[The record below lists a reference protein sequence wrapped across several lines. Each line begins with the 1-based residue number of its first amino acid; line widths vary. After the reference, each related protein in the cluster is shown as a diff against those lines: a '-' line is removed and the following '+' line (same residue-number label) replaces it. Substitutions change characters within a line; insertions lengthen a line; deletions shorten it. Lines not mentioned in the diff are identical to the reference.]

1 MAVVDKA
8 GPRKDARSFSE
19 IVNDERYRS
28 VFYQVIV
35 ALAVIWAAN
44 YLITNTAENLESR
57 GMSAGF
63 GFLGSTAGFSIAWSI
78 IDYEPGDTY
87 FDVYLVGIANTLI
100 VSFFAIIATTF
111 FGFIV
116 GVMRLSKNFL
126 VSKLASAFVEVMRN
140 VPLLLHILFWFTLS
154 AALPSPRDK
163 ENQIALF
170 DSVFLNNRGLY
181 VPAPVPG
188 EGFQIV
194 VIMLLVGIAA
204 AYGVSVWATKRQ
216 FATGQKFPAFW
227 TGVGL
232 IVGLPLIAFL
242 ALGAPLSFDYPSLQG
257 FNFQGGT
264 DVPRAFCAL
273 LFALVLYHTVFMAEA
288 VRAGILSV
296 SHGQTEA
303 SYSLGL
309 KPSWTLRL
317 VVIPQAMR
325 AVVPPMISN
334 WMNVVKNSSLAVAIG
349 YPDLVAVFMQTS
361 LNQSGHAIE
370 IVAMVMLFYMT
381 VSLTISAALNYYNKL
396 VQIKE
401 R

>member
-8 GPRKDARSFSE
+8 GPRKGGRSFTE

-35 ALAVIWAAN
+35 AVAVIWAAN
-44 YLITNTAENLESR
+44 YLITNTAENLQAR

-63 GFLGSTAGFSIAWSI
+63 EFLTSTAGFSIAWSI

-100 VSFFAIIATTF
+100 ISFFAIIATTLL
-111 FGFIV
+111 GFVV
-116 GVMRLSKNFL
+116 GVMRLSKNFIICN
-126 VSKLASAFVEVMRN
+126 LASGYVEVMRN

-154 AALPSPRDK
+154 AALPRPKNSLGLGDM
-163 ENQIALF
+163 F
-170 DSVFLNNRGLY
+170 FLNNRGLY
-181 VPAPVPG
+181 VPAPIPG
-188 EGFQIV
+188 EGFGVV
-194 VIMLLVGIAA
+194 VIMVLIGIAA
-204 AYGVSVWATKRQ
+204 AFGVTVWATRRQ
-216 FATGQKFPAFW
+216 MATGQRFPAFW
-227 TGVGL
+227 VGVGL
-232 IVGLPLIAFL
+232 VVGLPLLAFA
-242 ALGAPLSFDYPSLQG
+242 ALGAPLTFDYPSLKG
-257 FNFQGGT
+257 FNFTGGA

-273 LFALVLYHTVFMAEA
+273 LFALVLYHTVYMAEA

-370 IVAMVMLFYMT
+370 IVGMVMLFYMT

>member
-1 MAVVDKA
+1 MSAVDK
-8 GPRKDARSFSE
+8 GVPRRDTRSISE
-19 IVNDERYRS
+19 IVNDERFRS
-28 VFYQVIV
+28 IFYQIIV
-35 ALAVIWAAN
+35 AVAVIWAAH
-44 YLITNTAENLESR
+44 YLITNTAANLQAR
-57 GMSAGF
+57 GMSTGF
-63 GFLGSTAGFSIAWSI
+63 DFLNSTAGFSIAWSI

-87 FDVYLVGIANTLI
+87 FHVYLVGIANTLL
-100 VSFFAIIATTF
+100 VSFFAIIATTLL
-111 FGFIV
+111 GFVV
-116 GVMRLSKNFL
+116 GVMRLSSNF
-126 VSKLASAFVEVMRN
+126 VVAKIASAYVEVMRN

-154 AALPSPRDK
+154 SALPSPK
-163 ENQIALF
+163 QSLGWL
-170 DSVFLNNRGLY
+170 DSFFLNNRGLY

-188 EGFQIV
+188 EGFSA
-194 VIMLLVGIAA
+194 VIIMALIGIAA
-204 AYGVSVWATKRQ
+204 AYAVTIWATKRQ
-216 FATGQKFPAFW
+216 IATGQRFPAFW

-232 IVGLPLIAFL
+232 VVGLPLVTFL
-242 ALGAPLSFDYPSLQG
+242 LLGAPLTFDYPALKG
-257 FNFQGGT
+257 FNFQGGA

-273 LFALVLYHTVFMAEA
+273 LFALVLYHTVYMAEA

-334 WMNVVKNSSLAVAIG
+334 WMNVVKNSSLAIAIG

>member
-1 MAVVDKA
+1 MSAVDKA
-8 GPRKDARSFSE
+8 VPRRDARSISE
-19 IVNDERYRS
+19 IVNDERFRS
-28 VFYQVIV
+28 IFYQIIV
-35 ALAVIWAAN
+35 AVAVIWTAQ
-44 YLITNTAENLESR
+44 YLITNTAENLQAR
-57 GMSAGF
+57 GMSTGF
-63 GFLGSTAGFSIAWSI
+63 EFLSSTAGFSIAWSI
-78 IDYEPGDTY
+78 IDYEAGDTY
-87 FDVYLVGIANTLI
+87 FHVYLVGIANTLI
-100 VSFFAIIATTF
+100 VSFFAIIATTLL
-111 FGFIV
+111 GFVV
-116 GVMRLSKNFL
+116 GVMRLSSNF
-126 VSKLASAFVEVMRN
+126 VVAQIASAYVEVMRN

-154 AALPSPRDK
+154 SALPSPK
-163 ENQIALF
+163 QSLGWL
-170 DSVFLNNRGLY
+170 DSFFLNNRGLY

-188 EGFQIV
+188 DGFDIV
-194 VIMLLVGIAA
+194 IIMVLIGIAV
-204 AYGVSVWATKRQ
+204 AYGVTVWATKRQ
-216 FATGQKFPAFW
+216 MATGQRFPAFW

-232 IVGLPLIAFL
+232 VVGLPLLAFF
-242 ALGAPLSFDYPSLQG
+242 ALGAPLTFDYPALKG
-257 FNFQGGT
+257 FNFQGGA

-334 WMNVVKNSSLAVAIG
+334 WMNVVKNSSLAIAIG

>member
-8 GPRKDARSFSE
+8 GPGRDSRSFSE
-19 IVNDERYRS
+19 IVNDQKYRS
-28 VFYQVIV
+28 VFYQIV
-35 ALAVIWAAN
+35 VAVAVIWTAN
-44 YLITNTAENLESR
+44 YLITNTAANLEAR

-63 GFLGSTAGFSIAWSI
+63 GFLETTAGFSIAWSI
-78 IDYEPGDTY
+78 VDYKAGDTY
-87 FDVYLVGIANTLI
+87 FDVYLVGIANTLL
-100 VSFFAIIATTF
+100 VSFFAVAAATLL
-111 FGFIV
+111 GFVV

-126 VSKLASAFVEVMRN
+126 VAQIASAYVEFMRN
-140 VPLLLHILFWFTLS
+140 VPLLLQILFWFTLS
-154 AALPSPRDK
+154 AALPRPK
-163 ENQIALF
+163 ESLGWLDMF
-170 DSVFLNNRGLY
+170 FLNNRGFY
-181 VPAPVPG
+181 MPAPVPG
-188 EGFQIV
+188 EGFSA
-194 VIMLLVGIAA
+194 VIIAA
-204 AYGVSVWATKRQ
+204 VLGIVAAYVIAVWAKKRQ
-216 FATGQKFPAFW
+216 MATGERFPAFP
-227 TGVGL
+227 VGL
-232 IVGLPLIAFL
+232 GIVFGLPLVVFL
-242 ALGAPLSFDYPSLQG
+242 ALGSPLSFDYPALKG
-257 FNFQGGT
+257 FNYQGGA

-303 SYSLGL
+303 SYALGL

-334 WMNVVKNSSLAVAIG
+334 WMNVVKNSSLAIAIG

-370 IVAMVMLFYMT
+370 IVGMVMLFYMT
-381 VSLTISAALNYYNKL
+381 VSLSISACLNYYNKL

>member
-1 MAVVDKA
+1 MSAVDKA
-8 GPRKDARSFSE
+8 VPRRDARSISE
-19 IVNDERYRS
+19 VVNDERFRS
-28 VFYQVIV
+28 IFYQIIV
-35 ALAVIWAAN
+35 AVAVIWTAQ
-44 YLITNTAENLESR
+44 YLITNTAENLQAR
-57 GMSAGF
+57 GMSTGF
-63 GFLGSTAGFSIAWSI
+63 EFLSSTAGFSIAWSI
-78 IDYEPGDTY
+78 IDYEAGDTY
-87 FDVYLVGIANTLI
+87 FHVYLVGIANTLI
-100 VSFFAIIATTF
+100 VSFFAIIATTLL
-111 FGFIV
+111 GFVV
-116 GVMRLSKNFL
+116 GVMRLSSNF
-126 VSKLASAFVEVMRN
+126 VVAQIASAYVEVMRN

-154 AALPSPRDK
+154 SALPSPK
-163 ENQIALF
+163 QSLGWL
-170 DSVFLNNRGLY
+170 DSFFLNNRGLY

-188 EGFQIV
+188 DGFDIV
-194 VIMLLVGIAA
+194 IIMVLIGIAV
-204 AYGVSVWATKRQ
+204 AYGVTVWATKRQ
-216 FATGQKFPAFW
+216 MATGQRFPAFW

-232 IVGLPLIAFL
+232 VVGLPLLAFF
-242 ALGAPLSFDYPSLQG
+242 ALGAPLTFDYPALKG
-257 FNFQGGT
+257 FNFQGGA

-334 WMNVVKNSSLAVAIG
+334 WMNVVKNSSLAIAIG

>member
-1 MAVVDKA
+1 MAALDGA
-8 GPRKDARSFSE
+8 RPRKDSRSFSE
-19 IVNDERYRS
+19 IVNDERHRS
-28 VFYQVIV
+28 VFYQVVV
-35 ALAVIWAAN
+35 AIAVIWTVN
-44 YLITNTAENLESR
+44 YLITNTAANLEAR

-63 GFLGSTAGFSIAWSI
+63 GFLESTAGFSIAWSI
-78 IDYEPGDTY
+78 IDYQAGDTY
-87 FDVYLVGIANTLI
+87 LHVYLVGIANTLL
-100 VSFFAIIATTF
+100 VSFFAVIACTLL
-111 FGFIV
+111 GFVV

-126 VSKLASAFVEVMRN
+126 VAQLASAYVEFMRN
-140 VPLLLHILFWFTLS
+140 VPLLLQILFWFTLS
-154 AALPSPRDK
+154 AALPRPRDS
-163 ENQIALF
+163 LGWGDMF
-170 DSVFLNNRGLY
+170 FLNNRGLY
-181 VPAPVPG
+181 MPAPIPQ
-188 EGFQIV
+188 EGFMTV
-194 VIMLLVGIAA
+194 VIAAVLGIVI
-204 AYGVSVWATKRQ
+204 AYAIAVWAKKRQ
-216 FATGQKFPAFW
+216 MATGERFPAFW
-227 TGVGL
+227 TGLG
-232 IVGLPLIAFL
+232 IVLGLPIVTFL
-242 ALGAPLSFDYPSLQG
+242 AMGSPLTFEYPELKG
-257 FNFQGGT
+257 FNYRGGA

-303 SYSLGL
+303 SYALGL

-334 WMNVVKNSSLAVAIG
+334 WMNVVKNSSLAIAIG

>member
-1 MAVVDKA
+1 MAVVDKT
-8 GPRKDARSFSE
+8 GPRRDGRSFAE

-28 VFYQVIV
+28 IFYQVIV
-35 ALAVIWAAN
+35 AVAVIWTAN
-44 YLITNTAENLESR
+44 YLITNTAENLQAR

-87 FDVYLVGIANTLI
+87 FDVFLVGIANTLI
-100 VSFFAIIATTF
+100 VSFFAILATTL

-116 GVMRLSKNFL
+116 GVMRLSSNF
-126 VSKLASAFVEVMRN
+126 VISKLASAYVEVMRN

-154 AALPSPRDK
+154 AALPRPK
-163 ENQIALF
+163 
-170 DSVFLNNRGLY
+170 DSIGFADMFFLNNRGFY

-188 EGFQIV
+188 EGFMMV
-194 VIMLLVGIAA
+194 VVMAVIGLVA
-204 AYGVSVWATKRQ
+204 AYAVAVWSAKRQ
-216 FATGQKFPAFW
+216 MATGERFPAFW
-227 TGVGL
+227 VGVGL
-232 IVGLPLIAFL
+232 VLGLPLLTFV
-242 ALGAPLSFDYPSLQG
+242 ALGAPLSFDYPSLKG
-257 FNFQGGT
+257 FNFQGGA

-334 WMNVVKNSSLAVAIG
+334 WMNVVKNSSLAIAIG

-370 IVAMVMLFYMT
+370 IVGMVMLFYMT

>member
-1 MAVVDKA
+1 MSAVDKA
-8 GPRKDARSFSE
+8 VPRRDARSISE
-19 IVNDERYRS
+19 LVNDERFRS
-28 VFYQVIV
+28 IFYQIIV
-35 ALAVIWAAN
+35 AVAVIWTAQ
-44 YLITNTAENLESR
+44 YLITNTAENLQAR
-57 GMSAGF
+57 GMSTGF
-63 GFLGSTAGFSIAWSI
+63 EFLSSTAGFSIAWSI
-78 IDYEPGDTY
+78 IDYEAGDTY
-87 FDVYLVGIANTLI
+87 FHVFLVGIANTLV
-100 VSFFAIIATTF
+100 VSFFAIIATTLL
-111 FGFIV
+111 GFVV
-116 GVMRLSKNFL
+116 GVMRLSSNF
-126 VSKLASAFVEVMRN
+126 VVAQIASAYVEVMRN

-154 AALPSPRDK
+154 SALPSPK
-163 ENQIALF
+163 QSLGWL
-170 DSVFLNNRGLY
+170 DSFFLNNRGLY

-188 EGFQIV
+188 EGFDIV
-194 VIMLLVGIAA
+194 IIVALIGIAA
-204 AYGVSVWATKRQ
+204 AYGMTIWATKRQ
-216 FATGQKFPAFW
+216 IATGQRFPAFW

-232 IVGLPLIAFL
+232 VVGLPLLTFF
-242 ALGAPLSFDYPSLQG
+242 ALGGPLTFDYPALKG
-257 FNFQGGT
+257 FNFRGGA

-334 WMNVVKNSSLAVAIG
+334 WMNVVKNSSLAIAIG

>member
-1 MAVVDKA
+1 MAAVDKA
-8 GPRKDARSFSE
+8 GPRRDARSFSE
-19 IVNDERYRS
+19 IVNDEKYRA
-28 VFYQVIV
+28 VFYQVVV
-35 ALAVIWAAN
+35 AIAVIWTAN
-44 YLITNTAENLESR
+44 YLITNTAENLEAR

-63 GFLGSTAGFSIAWSI
+63 GFLESTAGFSIAWSI
-78 IDYEPGDTY
+78 IDYEAGDTY
-87 FDVYLVGIANTLI
+87 FDVYLVGIANTLL
-100 VSFFAIIATTF
+100 VSFFAIIATTLL
-111 FGFIV
+111 GFIV

-126 VSKLASAFVEVMRN
+126 IAQLASAYVEIMRN

-154 AALPSPRDK
+154 AALPRPRGSL
-163 ENQIALF
+163 EIGEMF
-170 DSVFLNNRGLY
+170 YLNNRGLY
-181 VPAPVPG
+181 LPAPVPG
-188 EGFQIV
+188 EGFGFV
-194 VIMLLVGIAA
+194 VIMALVGIVV
-204 AYGVSVWATKRQ
+204 AYGIAVWAKKRQ
-216 FATGQKFPAFW
+216 IATGERFPAFW

-232 IVGLPLIAFL
+232 VLGLPLLTFV
-242 ALGAPLSFDYPSLQG
+242 ALGSPLTFDYPSLQG

-303 SYSLGL
+303 AYSLGI

-334 WMNVVKNSSLAVAIG
+334 WMNVVKNSSLAIAIG

-370 IVAMVMLFYMT
+370 IVGMVMLFYMT

>member
-1 MAVVDKA
+1 MAALDGA
-8 GPRKDARSFSE
+8 RPRKDSRSFSE

-28 VFYQVIV
+28 VFYQVVV
-35 ALAVIWAAN
+35 AIAVIWTVN
-44 YLITNTAENLESR
+44 YLITNTAANLEAR

-63 GFLGSTAGFSIAWSI
+63 GFLESTAGFSIAWSI
-78 IDYEPGDTY
+78 VDYQAGDTY
-87 FDVYLVGIANTLI
+87 FHVYLVGIANTLL
-100 VSFFAIIATTF
+100 VSFFAVIACTLL
-111 FGFIV
+111 GFVV

-126 VSKLASAFVEVMRN
+126 VAQLASAYVEFMRN
-140 VPLLLHILFWFTLS
+140 VPLLLQILFWFTLS
-154 AALPSPRDK
+154 AALPRPRDS
-163 ENQIALF
+163 LGWGDMF
-170 DSVFLNNRGLY
+170 FLNNRGLY
-181 VPAPVPG
+181 MPAPIPQ
-188 EGFQIV
+188 EGFMTV
-194 VIMLLVGIAA
+194 VIAAVLGIVI
-204 AYGVSVWATKRQ
+204 AYAIAVWAKKRQ
-216 FATGQKFPAFW
+216 MATGERFPAFW
-227 TGVGL
+227 TGLG
-232 IVGLPLIAFL
+232 IVLGLPIVTFL
-242 ALGAPLSFDYPSLQG
+242 AMGSPLTFEYPELKG
-257 FNFQGGT
+257 FNYRGGA

-303 SYSLGL
+303 SYALGL

-334 WMNVVKNSSLAVAIG
+334 WMNVVKNSSLAIAIG

-370 IVAMVMLFYMT
+370 IVAMVMVFYMT

>member
-1 MAVVDKA
+1 MSVVDKA
-8 GPRKDARSFSE
+8 GPRRDSRSISE
-19 IVNDERYRS
+19 IVNDERFRS
-28 VFYQVIV
+28 VFYQIIV
-35 ALAVIWAAN
+35 AAAVIWTAN
-44 YLITNTAENLESR
+44 YLITNTAANLQAR
-57 GMSAGF
+57 GMSTGF
-63 GFLGSTAGFSIAWSI
+63 DFLQSTAGFAIAWSI

-87 FDVYLVGIANTLI
+87 FHVFLVGIANTLI
-100 VSFFAIIATTF
+100 VSFFAIIATTLL
-111 FGFIV
+111 GFVV
-116 GVMRLSKNFL
+116 GVMRLSRNFI
-126 VSKLASAFVEVMRN
+126 VAKIASAYVEIMRN

-154 AALPSPRDK
+154 AALPSPKQSLGWLDM
-163 ENQIALF
+163 F
-170 DSVFLNNRGLY
+170 FLNNRGLY

-188 EGFQIV
+188 ENFNIV
-194 VIMLLVGIAA
+194 IIMVLIGIVA
-204 AYGVSVWATKRQ
+204 AYAVTVWATKRQ
-216 FATGQKFPAFW
+216 FATGQRFPAFW

-232 IVGLPLIAFL
+232 VVGLPMIVFL
-242 ALGAPLSFDYPSLQG
+242 LLGAPLTFDYPALKG
-257 FNFQGGT
+257 FNFQGGA

-273 LFALVLYHTVFMAEA
+273 LFSLVLYHTVFMAEA

-334 WMNVVKNSSLAVAIG
+334 WMNVVKNSSLAIAIG

-381 VSLTISAALNYYNKL
+381 VSLSISAALNYYNKI